1 MFDYEI
7 DTSKGEKLEIPED
20 WRSEGGV

>member
-7 DTSKGEKLEIPED
+7 NTSKGEKLEIPED